1 MGFLDRFK
9 NATKVARYKMVTE
22 TGNGFYSWNG
32 KLYQSDIVRACIRPK
47 TKAIGKL
54 VAKHIRNDTS
64 GIKVNPDAYIRFL
77 LEEPNPF
84 MSGQV
89 MQEKVANQLA
99 LNNNAFILI
108 IRDEYGYA
116 SELYPIPSVSVEA
129 LYINNELYL
138 KFYFINGKIST
149 FPYTD
154 IIHLR
159 DDFNDNDIFGESPA
173 AALTALMDIV
183 NTTDQGIVKAIKNS
197 SIVQWLL
204 KFMTPLRPEDLTKQA
219 EDFAKNYLSVDSTS
233 IGVAAVDSKADA
245 IRVEPKDYVPNAS
258 QMDRTTERIYSFFN
272 TNKKIVMSTYNED
285 EWISYYESVIEPM
298 ASQMSNEYTRKLFT
312 RRERGFGNKIVFE
325 ASSLT
330 YASMNTKLQLVQ
342 YVDRGIMTPNE
353 VREIL
358 NWTPIEGGD
367 QPIRRLDTQ
376 VVNQINAL
384 LKNMTLDNYIEITN
398 EVSEILNA
406 NRKGVKDIA

>member
-1 MGFLDRFK
+1 MGFWSRFK
-9 NATKVARYKMVTE
+9 NATSTARYKMVTE

-32 KLYQSDIVRACIRPK
+32 RLYQSDVVRACIRPK

-54 VAKHIRNDTS
+54 IAKHIRSDTS

-89 MQEKVANQLA
+89 MQEKIANQLA

-108 IRDEYGYA
+108 IKDEFGYA
-116 SELYPIPSVSVEA
+116 SELYPIPAVSVEA
-129 LYINNELYL
+129 IYINNELYL
-138 KFYFINGKIST
+138 KFYFANGKAST

-159 DDFNDNDIFGESPA
+159 DDFNENDIFGESPA
-173 AALTALMDIV
+173 PALTALMEIV

-197 SIVQWLL
+197 SVVQWLL
-204 KFMTPLRPEDLTKQA
+204 KFMTALRPEDLKKQA
-219 EDFAKNYLSVDSTS
+219 EDFAQNYLSVDSTS
-233 IGVAAVDSKADA
+233 IGVAAVDSKAEA
-245 IRVEPKDYVPNAS
+245 IRVDPKDYVPNAS

-285 EWISYYESVIEPM
+285 EWISYYESAIEPL
-298 ASQMSNEYTRKLFT
+298 ATQMSGEYTRKIFT
-312 RRERGFGNKIVFE
+312 KRERGFGNKIVFE
-325 ASSLT
+325 ASNLT
-330 YASMNTKLQLVQ
+330 FASMQTKLALQAM
-342 YVDRGIMTPNE
+342 VDRGAMTPNE
-353 VREIL
+353 WREVL
-358 NWTPIEGGD
+358 NLSPVDGGD

-376 VVNQINAL
+376 VVNQINSL
-384 LKNMTLDNYIEITN
+384 LNNMNPTNCIEISK
-398 EVSEILNA
+398 EVSTILNEY
-406 NRKGVKDIA
+406 RKEVKHIA

>member
-1 MGFLDRFK
+1 MGFLDRFR
-9 NATKVARYKMVTE
+9 NATKIARYKMVTE

-32 KLYQSDIVRACIRPK
+32 KLYQSDVVRACIRPK

-54 VAKHIRNDTS
+54 VAKHIRNDAT
-64 GIKVNPDAYIRFL
+64 GIKTNPEPYIRFL

-108 IRDEYGYA
+108 IRDEFGYP
-116 SELYPIPSVSVEA
+116 SELYPIPSTGVEA
-129 LYINNELYL
+129 KYIDNELYL
-138 KFYFINGKIST
+138 KFYFINGKNST

-159 DDFNDNDIFGESPA
+159 DDYNDNDIFGESPA
-173 AALTALMDIV
+173 IALTALMDIV
-183 NTTDQGIVKAIKNS
+183 TTTDQGIVKAIKNS
-197 SIVQWLL
+197 SVVQWLL
-204 KFMTPLRPEDLTKQA
+204 KFMTALRPEDLKTQA
-219 EDFAKNYLSVDSTS
+219 EDFAKNYLSIDSTS

-258 QMDRTTERIYSFFN
+258 QMDRTTKRIYSFFN
-272 TNKKIVMSTYNED
+272 TNEKIVMSTYNED

-298 ASQMSNEYTRKLFT
+298 ATQMSNEYSRKLFT
-312 RRERGFGNKIVFE
+312 RRERGFGNKIIFE
-325 ASSLT
+325 ASNLT
-330 YASMNTKLQLVQ
+330 FASMQTKLALQAM
-342 YVDRGIMTPNE
+342 VDRGAMTPNE
-353 VREIL
+353 WREVL
-358 NWTPIEGGD
+358 NLSPVDGGD

-376 VVNQINAL
+376 VVNQIDTL
-384 LKNMTLDNYIEITN
+384 LKNMTPDNYIEISN
-398 EVSEILNA
+398 EVSVILNA